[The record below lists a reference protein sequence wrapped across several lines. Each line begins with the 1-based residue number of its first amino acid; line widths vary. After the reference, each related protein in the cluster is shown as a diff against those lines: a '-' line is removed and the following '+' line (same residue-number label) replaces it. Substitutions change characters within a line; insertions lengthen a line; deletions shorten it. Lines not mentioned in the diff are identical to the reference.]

1 MFYSKKNDD
10 SPISNNNQSECLF
23 LEQNQEQLLDKNK
36 QMELKIFKTNYK
48 NGLTEFILENISKNL
63 FSLAF
68 LIAVLSIPTK
78 NNIYYKYFREYLIGK
93 FEIIS
98 YIDLYSDNSVHI
110 SELPSFT
117 KLWCDF
123 GNVESKIAISY
134 LIFIIIYICFQTI
147 QYFIYI
153 GVIKLDFKKGI
164 SYNVMIFIN
173 SLFYVGSMIYYPLLL
188 YLFFYSA
195 IMLAISPF
203 DTDSEILSLFD
214 IHQSDN
220 QYNEL

>member
-1 MFYSKKNDD
+1 
-10 SPISNNNQSECLF
+10 

-98 YIDLYSDNSVHI
+98 YVDLFSDNSAHI

-123 GNVESKIAISY
+123 GNVESRIAISY

-203 DTDSEILSLFD
+203 DADSEILSLFD